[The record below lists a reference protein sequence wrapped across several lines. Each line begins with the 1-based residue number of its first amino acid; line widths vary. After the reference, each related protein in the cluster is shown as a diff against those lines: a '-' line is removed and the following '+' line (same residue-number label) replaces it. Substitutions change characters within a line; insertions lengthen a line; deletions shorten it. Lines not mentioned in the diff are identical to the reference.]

1 MYKETKWIPFDKK
14 IWLASPTMHGEELRY
29 MQEAY
34 DTNWMTTA
42 GGNIEVIEKEIPEII
57 GCGYAV
63 ALTSGTSAL
72 HMAIK
77 LAGNR
82 IYGKKEKALEGK
94 KVFCSDLTFC
104 ASVNPV
110 VYEGGE
116 PVFIDCEQDTWNMS
130 PEALEK
136 AFQLYPDVKIVILV
150 HLYGTP
156 ARMDEIRKVT
166 DKYGAVIVEDAA
178 EALGAAYKGR
188 MAGSL
193 GDYSVISFNG
203 NKIITGSS
211 GGMFLT
217 DKPEDADRVRKWST
231 QSKETAP
238 WYQHEEMGYNYRMSN
253 VVAGVIRGQLLHL
266 DEHISQKRRI
276 FERYKEGLKDLPIK
290 MNEADSDMNA
300 NHWLSCMLINPKAMC
315 HQNRTETT
323 VEYEKESG
331 KTCPT
336 EILEALTKLNAEG
349 RSIWKPMH
357 MQPIYSDNE
366 FVMADGS
373 KKSSAIGYDE
383 SELTDV
389 GADIFSRG
397 ICLPSDIKMTQQQQ
411 DRIIETV
418 SACFE

>member
-1 MYKETKWIPFDKK
+1 MYKEAKLVPFDKK
-14 IWLASPTMHGEELRY
+14 IWLASPTMHGEELKY

-34 DTNWMTTA
+34 DSNWMTTA
-42 GGNIEVIEKEIPEII
+42 GGNIDAIEKEIPEII
-57 GCGYAV
+57 GCRYAV

-82 IYGKKEKALEGK
+82 IYGKKEKTLEGK

-110 VYEGGE
+110 IYEGGE
-116 PVFIDCEQDTWNMS
+116 PVFIDCERETWNMS
-130 PEALEK
+130 PEALEN
-136 AFQLYPDVKIVILV
+136 AFQLYPDVKIVVLV

-178 EALGAAYKGR
+178 EALGASYKGH
-188 MAGSL
+188 MVGSL

-211 GGMFLT
+211 GGMFMT
-217 DKPEDADRVRKWST
+217 DRPEDAKKIRKWST

-253 VVAGVIRGQLLHL
+253 VIAGVIRGQLLHL
-266 DEHISQKRRI
+266 NEHISQKRRI
-276 FERYKEGLKDLPIK
+276 FERYKEGFKGLPAE
-290 MNEADSDMNA
+290 MNDSDYGMNA
-300 NHWLSCMLINPKAMC
+300 NHWLSCMLINPEAMC
-315 HQNRTETT
+315 SQTRTETT
-323 VEYEKESG
+323 VEYKKESG
-331 KTCPT
+331 KTCPA
-336 EILEALTKLNAEG
+336 EILAVLEKLNAEG

-357 MQPIYSDNE
+357 MQPMYSDNE
-366 FVMADGS
+366 FVTADRNGKVPVDRS
-373 KKSSAIGYDE
+373 VE
-383 SELTDV
+383 NEPTDI
-389 GADIFSRG
+389 GADIFNRG
-397 ICLPSDIKMTQQQQ
+397 VCLPSDIKMTEEEQ
-411 DRIIETV
+411 DKIIEAV
-418 SACFE
+418 RLCFE

>member
-1 MYKETKWIPFDKK
+1 
-14 IWLASPTMHGEELRY
+14 
-29 MQEAY
+29 
-34 DTNWMTTA
+34 
-42 GGNIEVIEKEIPEII
+42 EII